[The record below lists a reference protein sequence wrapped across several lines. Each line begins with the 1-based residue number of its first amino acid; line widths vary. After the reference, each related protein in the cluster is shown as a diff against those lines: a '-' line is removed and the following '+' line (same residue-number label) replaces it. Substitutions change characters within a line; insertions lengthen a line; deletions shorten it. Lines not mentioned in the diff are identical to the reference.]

1 MAKLQN
7 KEHLSDLEN
16 WKYVE
21 FQNQNKNIEIKKF
34 GHLVNLKSFLSG
46 QETALVP
53 PACLWEVSC
62 LFSCHFLFWLVG
74 YREASDLS
82 PPNKSEIDS
91 GLEICSERR

>member
-1 MAKLQN
+1 MLNFKN
-7 KEHLSDLEN
+7 KT
-16 WKYVE
+16 K
-21 FQNQNKNIEIKKF
+21 QIEIKKF
-34 GHLVNLKSFLSG
+34 NHLVNLKSFLPG
-46 QETALVP
+46 QETALLP

-62 LFSCHFLFWLVG
+62 YFSCHFLLWLVG

>member
-62 LFSCHFLFWLVG
+62 FFSFFLVTFF
-74 YREASDLS
+74 
-82 PPNKSEIDS
+82 S
-91 GLEICSERR
+91 GRI